1 MLRVNQV
8 SKSFGLD
15 PLIENITFS
24 VVSGERIG
32 LVGPNGCGKS
42 TLLKIITSE
51 EKADSGT
58 VQYTPAD
65 LRVGYLTQGLAFEP
79 DDTLAHFIARMEGDV
94 PGLSSRLEELASA
107 LVDQPGA
114 VALQQ
119 EYDRVLEQITLA
131 AENAGR
137 APGVLSALGLGDLPG
152 DLPVSALSGGQ
163 KTRLAMAGVLLS
175 SPRLLLLDE
184 PTNHLDLD
192 MLTWLE
198 DWLARFAGGALFVS
212 HDRAFLDRAATA
224 IIEIDPLTHTSKR
237 YEGNYTAYLE
247 AKIAERE
254 RQWQAYQDQQDE
266 IARLQSAARH
276 MRSLTKFHKGG
287 KADGAVTDGFS
298 VGHFMN
304 RGKETVQ
311 KAKNIEKRVDRLL
324 NEDHIDKPGRTWQM
338 RLEFGNTPAS
348 GRMVLALENLSIGYG
363 DNILLSGLNQT
374 IHFKQRVALVG
385 PNGSGKTTL
394 LRTIAG
400 LISPLAGAVRLG
412 ANVRIGYMAQEHE
425 LLDPEFNPLETLQ
438 SMTGWTET
446 ETRSF
451 LSKFLFTGDD
461 VFTTVKLLSYGERSR
476 LSLAS
481 LVAQGCNFL
490 LLDEPINHLDI
501 PSRARFEQAL
511 EGFEGT
517 CLAVVHDRYFIAGY
531 ASEVWDVRDGRI
543 RVNPLDEQTDAA
555 AVLESMQSD

>member
-32 LVGPNGCGKS
+32 LVGPNGCGKT
-42 TLLKIITSE
+42 TLLKIITGE
-51 EKADSGT
+51 QRADSGT
-58 VQYTPAD
+58 VQYTPTD
-65 LRVGYLTQGLAFEP
+65 LRVGYLTQGPAFEP

-131 AENAGR
+131 SENAGR

-163 KTRLAMAGVLLS
+163 KTRLALAGVLLS

-198 DWLARFAGGALFVS
+198 DWLAGFLGGALFVS

-224 IIEIDPLTHTSKR
+224 IVEIDPLTHTSKR

-247 AKIAERE
+247 TKIAERE

-363 DNILLSGLNQT
+363 DNILLSGLNQA

-425 LLDPEFNPLETLQ
+425 LLDPELNPLETLQ
-438 SMTGWTET
+438 STTGWTET

-543 RVNPLDEQTDAA
+543 RVNPLDKQTDAA
-555 AVLESMQSD
+555 AVLESMQND

>member
-42 TLLKIITSE
+42 TLLKIITGE

-79 DDTLAHFIARMEGDV
+79 DDTLARFIARMEGDV
-94 PGLSSRLEELASA
+94 PGLSARLEELASA

-114 VALQQ
+114 AGPQQ
-119 EYDRVLEQITLA
+119 EYDRILEQLTLA

-163 KTRLAMAGVLLS
+163 KTRLALAGVLLS

-192 MLTWLE
+192 MLVWLE
-198 DWLARFAGGALFVS
+198 DWLARFSGGALFVS

-224 IIEIDPLTHTSKR
+224 IVEIDPLTHTSRR
-237 YEGNYTAYLE
+237 YEGSYTAYLE

-324 NEDHIDKPGRTWQM
+324 NEDHVDKPGRTWQM
-338 RLEFGNTPAS
+338 RLEFGDTPAS

-363 DNILLSGLNQT
+363 DNILLAGLNQA
-374 IHFKQRVALVG
+374 IRFKQRVALVG

-400 LISPLAGAVRLG
+400 LIPSLAGAVRLG
-412 ANVRIGYMAQEHE
+412 ANVRVGYMAQEHE
-425 LLDPEFNPLETLQ
+425 LLDPALNPLETLQ
-438 SMTGWTET
+438 SNTGWTET

-517 CLAVVHDRYFIAGY
+517 CLAVVHDRYFIASY
-531 ASEVWDVRDGRI
+531 ASEVWDVRGGRI
-543 RVNPLDEQTDAA
+543 RVNPLDEQMDAA
-555 AVLESMQSD
+555 AVLESMQKD

>member
-1 MLRVNQV
+1 V
-8 SKSFGLD
+8 
-15 PLIENITFS
+15 E
-24 VVSGERIG
+24 
-32 LVGPNGCGKS
+32 
-42 TLLKIITSE
+42 
-51 EKADSGT
+51 
-58 VQYTPAD
+58 
-65 LRVGYLTQGLAFEP
+65 
-79 DDTLAHFIARMEGDV
+79 
-94 PGLSSRLEELASA
+94 
-107 LVDQPGA
+107 
-114 VALQQ
+114 
-119 EYDRVLEQITLA
+119 
-131 AENAGR
+131 
-137 APGVLSALGLGDLPG
+137 
-152 DLPVSALSGGQ
+152 
-163 KTRLAMAGVLLS
+163 
-175 SPRLLLLDE
+175 
-184 PTNHLDLD
+184 LDLI
-192 MLTWLE
+192 TWLE
-198 DWLARFAGGALFVS
+198 DWLARFAGGARLVS

-425 LLDPEFNPLETLQ
+425 LLDPELNPLETLQ

-501 PSRARFEQAL
+501 PSRTRFEQSL
-511 EGFEGT
+511 ESFEGT

-543 RVNPLDEQTDAA
+543 RVNPLDKQTDAA
-555 AVLESMQSD
+555 AVLESMQND

>member
-42 TLLKIITSE
+42 TLLKIITGE
-51 EKADSGT
+51 QKPDSGT
-58 VQYTPAD
+58 VQFTPAD
-65 LRVGYLTQGLAFEP
+65 LHVGYLTQGLAFEP
-79 DDTLAHFIARMEGDV
+79 EDTLARFIARMEGDISA
-94 PGLSSRLEELASA
+94 LSARLETLAAA
-107 LVDQPGA
+107 LVEQSGSGN
-114 VALQQ
+114 LQQ
-119 EYDRVLEQITLA
+119 EYDRILEQLALA

-137 APGVLSALGLGDLPG
+137 APGVLSALGLGEIPG

-163 KTRLAMAGVLLS
+163 KTRLALAGVLLS
-175 SPRLLLLDE
+175 SPKLLLLDE

-198 DWLARFAGGALFVS
+198 EWLANFSGAALFVS
-212 HDRAFLDRAATA
+212 HDRAFLDRAATS
-224 IIEIDPLTHTSKR
+224 IVEIDPLTRTSKR
-237 YEGNYTAYLE
+237 YDGNYTTYLE
-247 AKIAERE
+247 SKIAERE

-266 IARLQSAARH
+266 ISRLQSAAKH
-276 MRSLTKFHKGG
+276 MRGLTKFHKGG

-304 RGKETVQ
+304 RGKETIQ
-311 KAKNIEKRVDRLL
+311 KAKNIEKRVDKLL

-338 RLEFGNTPAS
+338 RMEFGEIPSS
-348 GRMVLALENLSIGYG
+348 GRMVLALENLSVGYG
-363 DNILLSGLNQT
+363 DNILLAELNQS
-374 IHFKQRVALVG
+374 IRFGQRVALVG
-385 PNGSGKTTL
+385 PNGCGKTTL

-400 LISPLAGAVRLG
+400 LIPTLQGAARLG
-412 ANVRIGYMAQEHE
+412 ANVRVGYMAQEHE
-425 LLDPEFNPLETLQ
+425 QLATDLNPLETLQ
-438 SMTGWTET
+438 SITGWTET

-451 LSKFLFTGDD
+451 LSKFLFRGDD
-461 VFTTVKLLSYGERSR
+461 VFTPVKLLSYGERSR
-476 LSLAS
+476 LSLAC

-490 LLDEPINHLDI
+490 LLDEPVNHLDI

-511 EGFEGT
+511 ESFEGT

-531 ASEVWDVRDGRI
+531 ASEIWDVRDGKIRI
-543 RVNPLDEQTDAA
+543 NPLDSETDAA
-555 AVLESMQSD
+555 AVLASMDE